1 MNIDNINVFDLPLV
15 MIMTMEAA
23 VSQLDLLEWNF
34 NPSTAEASTTVVPL
48 TLVMLEIPKNP
59 VAFPLGFL

>member
-1 MNIDNINVFDLPLV
+1 
-15 MIMTMEAA
+15 MTMEAA